1 MITGDYTNRILYKH
15 KFIFYRIG
23 PWRPC
28 AMCIYPLRG
37 KGKFRHFQWLSC
49 ACSWPR
55 ILSNIF
61 LYFTI
66 IAGLGIRSS
75 VFSSESF
82 VFVWSKEQNSDSL
95 LEKSTSLPSLF
106 FKERRVKYILKN
118 IWKDSSANENDDIC
132 LGIRQSLV
140 WPTMR
145 FVEVLPSVGEFLNY
159 SMCQTLI
166 VESHLPWVL
175 Q

>member
-1 MITGDYTNRILYKH
+1 MKGLLVTEFLTLILLSLAHTVYMIYVYVYYVNTGDYTNRILNKH
-15 KFIFYRIG
+15 TFIFYRIG

-106 FKERRVKYILKN
+106 FKERPERIAHSHSFIKSDGS
-118 IWKDSSANENDDIC
+118 DSLTVA
-132 LGIRQSLV
+132 L
-140 WPTMR
+140 
-145 FVEVLPSVGEFLNY
+145 F
-159 SMCQTLI
+159 
-166 VESHLPWVL
+166 
-175 Q
+175 